1 MHITLI
7 NNTDSWDEIAQ
18 LQAEVYGADFVEE
31 ADVLR
36 RKWEVSPD
44 HCLVY
49 RLESCEIAAYL
60 LAHSWNN
67 PKPPKL
73 FEPLPLCEQGEQLFL
88 HDLAVSRRL
97 KGLGV
102 GRRMVEQLIR
112 QARSTGYRKILL
124 VSVQSSVDF
133 WQKMGFSC
141 MDTPVDPCY
150 GDGATLMSQQIE

>member
-18 LQAEVYGADFVEE
+18 LQAEVYGADFLEE
-31 ADVLR
+31 ADVLK

-49 RLESCEIAAYL
+49 RLESCDIAAYL
-60 LAHSWNN
+60 LAHGWSS

-73 FEPLPLCEQGEQLFL
+73 FELLTSSEGNDQLFL
-88 HDLAVSRRL
+88 HDLAVSKRL

-102 GRRMVEQLIR
+102 GRQMVEQLIR
-112 QARSTGYRKILL
+112 QAKSTGYRKILL
-124 VSVQSSVDF
+124 VSVQSSVPF
-133 WQKMGFSC
+133 WQKMGFVS
-141 MDTPVDPCY
+141 MDEPVDACY
-150 GDGATLMSQQIE
+150 GEGAQLMIQQLT